1 MSDTVVVARIT
12 ASASA
17 PVSVTALLLNNRGF
31 ASIDGSFASLERR
44 MGTMQ
49 NDLKEFHKILA
60 EHDKHLSRLEDKP

>member
-17 PVSVTALLLNNRGF
+17 LVSMTALPLNYCGF
-31 ASIDGSFASLERR
+31 ASIDGSFASLKRR
-44 MGTMQ
+44 MDTMQ

-60 EHDKHLSRLEDKP
+60 EHDKRLSRLEDKL

>member
-17 PVSVTALLLNNRGF
+17 LVSVTALLLNYRGF
-31 ASIDGSFASLERR
+31 ASIDGSFASLKRR
-44 MGTMQ
+44 MDTMQ

-60 EHDKHLSRLEDKP
+60 EHDRRISRLEDNR